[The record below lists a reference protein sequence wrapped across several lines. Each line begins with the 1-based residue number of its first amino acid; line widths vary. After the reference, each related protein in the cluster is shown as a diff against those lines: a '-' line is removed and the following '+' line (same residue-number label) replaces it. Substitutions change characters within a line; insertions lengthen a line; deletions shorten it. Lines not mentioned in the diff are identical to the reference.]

1 MKYVNSLK
9 YMNSFNAAKKRSEIS
24 HKRARE
30 LCELLGRIHIGTR
43 YVCVPDGSAGHAIA
57 VMLESVIKHAGYR
70 VGRISSESDFDSRGT
85 VFIDGEIPSID
96 DYNRSV
102 AELKSA
108 VQKTPDVTYYKE
120 ETVFALSLLLCKL
133 EGCEYVILEGL
144 SNDSYGLDAICAP
157 YDLIIMPTIYEGG
170 VEDSRIKTICDNI
183 RKGTREVVSGN
194 QRSEIY
200 NIISNAC
207 ALSGVRLYIPV
218 KAQFEINGI
227 SSRRLEFSYGG
238 RDGYVLKN
246 PSQMQRDCAM
256 TVIESALAIRRDGI
270 KMPWGSI
277 AQGIERATDTGCFDI
292 ISLSPAIITD
302 TARTK
307 EEIELLLK
315 SFSEVLDDSVE
326 FVVCLKTDRNKT
338 LAEQLSAFG
347 GKRLRKVL
355 VVCDGEPVSSADV
368 PVTVCKSAADAA
380 RLIYDEP
387 KENCSVLC
395 IGDISFNK
403 EFKAEFIRLMGY

>member
-9 YMNSFNAAKKRSEIS
+9 YMNSFGAAEKRSEIS
-24 HKRARE
+24 QKRARE
-30 LCELLGRIHIGTR
+30 LCELLGRVHIGTR
-43 YVCVPDGSAGHAIA
+43 YVCIPDGSAGHSIS

-70 VGRISSESDFDSRGT
+70 VGRISSEADLDSRGT

-102 AELKSA
+102 AELKNA
-108 VQKTPDVTYYKE
+108 LQKTPDVTYYKE
-120 ETVFALSLLLCKL
+120 EATFALSLLLCKL

-170 VEDSRIKTICDNI
+170 VEDSRIKAVCDSI
-183 RKGTREVVSGN
+183 RRGTREVVSGN

-218 KAQFEINGI
+218 KAQFEINSI

-246 PSQMQRDCAM
+246 PSHMQRDCAM
-256 TVIESALAIRRDGI
+256 TVIESALAIRRDGV

-302 TARTK
+302 TAHTK

-315 SFSEVLDDSVE
+315 SFCEVFDDGVE
-326 FVVCLKTDRNKT
+326 FVICLKTDGDKA
-338 LAEQLSAFG
+338 LAEQLSAFKD
-347 GKRLRKVL
+347 KRIRKVL
-355 VVCDGEPVSSADV
+355 AMSDSELKLSVDTPVIACNSAKDF
-368 PVTVCKSAADAA
+368 A
-380 RLIYDEP
+380 RLVYDEP
-387 KENCSVLC
+387 KDSCAVLC
-395 IGDISFNK
+395 MGDVSFNK
-403 EFKAEFIRLMGY
+403 DFKTEFIKLMGY